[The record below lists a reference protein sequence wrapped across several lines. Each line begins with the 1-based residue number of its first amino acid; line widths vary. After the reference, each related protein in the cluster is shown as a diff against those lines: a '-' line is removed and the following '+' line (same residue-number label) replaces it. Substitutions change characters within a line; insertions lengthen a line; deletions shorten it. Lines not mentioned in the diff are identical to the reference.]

1 MNHHFKTGLIAALIS
16 LGPATTT
23 YAVTANEIFPEKLN
37 EIVLDGQVVRKGTI
51 GATFINALQLDKLLL
66 TKGHNNDIEGLIKD
80 QRGLGSGLKA
90 THLFETMPI
99 IDWLK
104 DDQRPGR
111 IMIAVLALQEC
122 PELMTAE
129 IKRRLQALQ
138 KTCPPLLK
146 AEISS
151 LY

>member
-51 GATFINALQLDKLLL
+51 GATFINALQLDELLL

-80 QRGLGSGLKA
+80 QRGLGLGLKA

-104 DDQRPGR
+104 DNQRPGR

-122 PELMTAE
+122 PDLMTAE
-129 IKRRLQALQ
+129 IKSRLKQIQ
-138 KTCPPLLK
+138 KACHPLLK
-146 AEISS
+146 AEIGS

>member
-104 DDQRPGR
+104 DNQRPGR

-122 PELMTAE
+122 PDLMTAE
-129 IKRRLQALQ
+129 IRNRLKQIQ
-138 KTCPPLLK
+138 KACHPLLK
-146 AEISS
+146 AEIGS